1 MPHPSGEDQA
11 AACCRAVLQV
21 HAVHTK
27 SVLGRVIG
35 VATVQ
40 YESLLKSKTE
50 AKQRSLALTY
60 SHSAQA
66 QAQGHAIHPV
76 LA

>member
-1 MPHPSGEDQA
+1 MLPSGITST
-11 AACCRAVLQV
+11 CCTYEVG
-21 HAVHTK
+21 
-27 SVLGRVIG
+27 LGKRVIG

-40 YESLLKSKTE
+40 YESLLKSKAE

-60 SHSAQA
+60 SPSAQA